1 MGRTTGSPTYA
12 SGDDGDGFLE
22 PGEVWVYLAADQKHA
37 RAGQVYRNYSSIP
50 AGGVYDTLD
59 RAAPVASSTPRR
71 DPAGFD
77 VVWLNSTTATS
88 AADGSHVLLPDGGLI
103 VDRVCYG
110 GAVVGVPVTIDG
122 QVIVISADGSSAG
135 PSGIEGSTKFTPSER
150 SGCVDVEF
158 TVPADLVG
166 KFVVFEEFKVGGRT
180 LASHRSL
187 DDEQQSFRQ
196 LRRLTLSSSACHSSI
211 TASRDGIASTCDV
224 VVLSG
229 GPEDAGL
236 VATGTVQAFPLDTDG
251 SRKCELPGPVVEWS
265 ATLDELGTG
274 SAQTPEVVLTP
285 GRWEWIEWGSLPD
298 GRESGR
304 SCESDLQVSSEMFGV
319 LPSGWKPSGGIVTT
333 GSDAMT
339 PLRWGALL
347 VALGAVFLAAAHRAR
362 RTLLHD
368 EPSR

>member
-1 MGRTTGSPTYA
+1 MI
-12 SGDDGDGFLE
+12 
-22 PGEVWVYLAADQKHA
+22 
-37 RAGQVYRNYSSIP
+37 SISD
-50 AGGVYDTLD
+50 AYGL
-59 RAAPVASSTPRR
+59 
-71 DPAGFD
+71 
-77 VVWLNSTTATS
+77 
-88 AADGSHVLLPDGGLI
+88 HVLLPDVEII

-110 GAVVGVPVTIDG
+110 DALVDFPVKLDG
-122 QVIVISADGSSAG
+122 QVIVVSADGSSAG

-158 TVPADLVG
+158 TVPADLPG
-166 KFVVFEEFKVGGRT
+166 KFVVFEDFKVGGRT

-236 VATGTVQAFPLDTDG
+236 VVSGTVQAFPLDTDG
-251 SRKCELPGPVVEWS
+251 SRKCEVPGPVVEWS
-265 ATLDELGTG
+265 VTLDELG
-274 SAQTPEVVLTP
+274 SATVQTPEVVLTP
-285 GRWEWIEWGSLPD
+285 GRWDWIAWGSLTD

-304 SCESDLQVSSEMFGV
+304 TCESDMQVSSEMFGV

-347 VALGAVFLAAAHRAR
+347 VALGVVFLVAAHRAR
-362 RTLLHD
+362 RTLLHA